1 MARTARQRAALR
13 KAQLAS
19 ARKRRKGGGS
29 RKRKYA
35 KRAAIAAGG
44 LYGAAAL
51 LSGVANYSLSRTVV
65 NRSARPSRKRSAAQS
80 FRTGMTMPA
89 RMAYSGAKVARRKA
103 GPKVRSGLYKTGAVI
118 FGTGF

>member
-19 ARKRRKGGGS
+19 ARKRRKGGRS
-29 RKRKYA
+29 RTRKYA

-51 LSGVANYSLSRTVV
+51 LGGVFNYGISRTVV

-80 FRTGMTMPA
+80 VRVGMTMPA
-89 RMAYSGAKVARRKA
+89 KAAYFGAKAARRKA
-103 GPKVRSGLYKTGAVI
+103 GPKVRAGLYKAGAVI
-118 FGTGF
+118 TGTGF